1 MKSIYNDLSWS
12 FLVASPSFS
21 GPFFEEAV
29 ILLLE
34 DNEDG
39 SFGVIV
45 NKPTGKTLGELGS
58 EFENELA
65 CVEVFDGGP
74 VSPEHVSLAI
84 CSESGKN
91 EGAFSFGVP
100 PEKVLEIL
108 KKDSTA
114 KIAAFA
120 GYTGWG
126 PNQLQGEINEGTWIV
141 SNADIDAML
150 SLSSKELW
158 KHAILKEMKQ
168 FEGLQE
174 PENPPE
180 LN

>member
-1 MKSIYNDLSWS
+1 MDY
-12 FLVASPSFS
+12 FASSCPVFPT
-21 GPFFEEAV
+21 PFFEEAV

-100 PEKVLEIL
+100 PEKALEIL